1 MKPKKMIKNAS
12 RPEGFWGRLMI
23 KAMNKGHSELSRWG
37 LGFLPEMEFAS
48 AADIGCGGGKNVIRL
63 SEIVADKVYG
73 LDVSP
78 LCVKNSAKKCSSLI
92 KNGRAEIILGNAS
105 ALPFKD
111 GGLDLV
117 TAFETVYFW
126 KDLQACFSEIYRVI
140 SDNGVFLI
148 TNELTADVNSPDKYA
163 KLKEI
168 SPIDIFTPQELSA
181 LLTKVGFA
189 EIKTE
194 RKGDWTA
201 MVAIKR

>member
-37 LGFLPEMEFAS
+37 LSFLPETEFTS

-63 SEIVADKVYG
+63 SEVVTDKVYG

-78 LCVKNSAKKCSSLI
+78 LCVKDSAKECSSLI
-92 KNGRAEIILGNAS
+92 KKGRAEIMLGNAS

-111 GGLDLV
+111 GELSLV

-126 KDLQACFSEIYRVI
+126 KDLQVCFSEIYRVL
-140 SDNGVFLI
+140 SENGVFLI
-148 TNELTADVNSPDKYA
+148 TNELTADADSPDKYA

-168 SPIDIFTPQELSA
+168 SPIDIFTPQELSE
-181 LLTKVGFA
+181 LLTKVGFSDVK
-189 EIKTE
+189 IE

-201 MVAIKR
+201 IVAIKR